1 MQPEF
6 RTDNFN
12 RNIELKG
19 VEGRGHFEIP
29 FFSMSREKARKFWL
43 CFFFTFF
50 FGGGG
55 RNPTFWFLGIV
66 TTTKMRWHVFF
77 HHQACGVKALCSIT
91 LFWEDVP
98 LDQ

>member
-50 FGGGG
+50 FGGGEEKSYLLVSG
-55 RNPTFWFLGIV
+55 DCDNN
-66 TTTKMRWHVFF
+66 
-77 HHQACGVKALCSIT
+77 
-91 LFWEDVP
+91 
-98 LDQ
+98 